1 MRQPASRGFCIANL
15 AAAFFLSGCAG
26 IGPGPLATASDTT
39 PGSVSVV
46 PAVFRSQ
53 TGCRIETLLYR
64 PSQPSVDVLAVLAP
78 GFLRDQR
85 HLRDLARA
93 LAVRGI
99 PTLTL
104 NPCASRPWG
113 GRQVQTGADMRDI
126 ARRQGARRVVY
137 GGFSAGALSAL
148 VAARLDERSTG
159 VLGLDLVDN
168 GGIGIGIARGLDR
181 PLIGL
186 RGDPSRC
193 NAEGNGRQVFASAPR
208 GRLSAIPGA
217 SHCDFESPTDRLCEV
232 LCDGDRPGSWGHRQE
247 ILRRSVLA
255 VTGLLA
261 GPNPRYAG
269 AAGREKRTLTS
280 LGTR

>member
-1 MRQPASRGFCIANL
+1 MRRPRSPGIFIATI
-15 AAAFFLSGCAG
+15 AAAFFLAGCAG
-26 IGPGPLATASDTT
+26 IGPGPVATVSDTT
-39 PGSVSVV
+39 PGSVSEVS
-46 PAVFRSQ
+46 AVFRSQ
-53 TGCRIETLLYR
+53 TGCRIETILYR
-64 PSQPSVDVLAVLAP
+64 PSQPSVDGLAVLAP

-126 ARRQGARRVVY
+126 ARGQGARRVVY

-148 VAARLDERSTG
+148 VAARLDERSAG

-168 GGIGIGIARGLDR
+168 GGIGIGMARRLDR

-186 RGDPSRC
+186 RGELSRC
-193 NAEGNGRQVFASAPR
+193 NAEGNGRLVFASAPR
-208 GRLSAIPGA
+208 GRLTAIPGA
-217 SHCDFESPTDRLCEV
+217 SHCEFESPTDGLCEV
-232 LCDGDRPGSWGHRQE
+232 LCDGDRAGAWGRRQE
-247 ILRRSVLA
+247 ILRRSVMA
-255 VTGLLA
+255 VTGLLS
-261 GPNPRYAG
+261 GTNRTYAG
-269 AAGREKRTLTS
+269 AAGMGKPKRTPS
-280 LGTR
+280 GTR

>member
-1 MRQPASRGFCIANL
+1 MIAP
-15 AAAFFLSGCAG
+15 AFFLAGCAG
-26 IGPGPLATASDTT
+26 IGPGPVATVWDTT
-39 PGSVSVV
+39 PGSVFEV
-46 PAVFRSQ
+46 PAVFRSR

-64 PSQPSVDVLAVLAP
+64 PSTPSVDGLAVLAP
-78 GFLRDQR
+78 GFFRDQR

-126 ARRQGARRVVY
+126 ARGQGARRVVY

-148 VAARLDERSTG
+148 VAARLDERSAG

-168 GGIGIGIARGLDR
+168 GGIGIGMARGLDR

-186 RGDPSRC
+186 WGDPGRC
-193 NAEGNGRQVFASAPR
+193 NAEGNGRQVFDSAR
-208 GRLSAIPGA
+208 QGRLTAIPGA
-217 SHCDFESPTDRLCEV
+217 SHCDFESPTDWLCES
-232 LCDGDRPGSWGHRQE
+232 LCPAARPGSEARRRE
-247 ILRRSVLA
+247 ILGRSVAA
-255 VTGLLA
+255 VVDLIRAPQRSRATS
-261 GPNPRYAG
+261 PRA
-269 AAGREKRTLTS
+269 
-280 LGTR
+280 TRPKTD